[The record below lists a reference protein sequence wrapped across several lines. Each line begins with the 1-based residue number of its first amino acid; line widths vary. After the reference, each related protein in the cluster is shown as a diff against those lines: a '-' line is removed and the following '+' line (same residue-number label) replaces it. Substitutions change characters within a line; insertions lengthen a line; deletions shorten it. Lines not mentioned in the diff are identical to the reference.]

1 MDIVVKSQGT
11 AFTADW
17 GAGPRRCA
25 VGRGGVA
32 FKQREG
38 DGITPTGRWP
48 LRRVLYRA
56 DRLETPPQSIL
67 PVEKIETDDAWCD
80 IPGDPNYN
88 RLVRLPYATLN
99 ERLWRDDSLY
109 DVIAVVGFNDAPVV
123 QGKGSAIFLHVA
135 RADYEPTAGCVALAV
150 GDLLEALAQVR
161 RNDRLIVAG

>member
-1 MDIVVKSQGT
+1 MDITVRQKGMAV
-11 AFTADW
+11 AADW

-25 VGRGGVA
+25 VGRGGIA
-32 FKQREG
+32 IKQREG

-56 DRLETPPQSIL
+56 DRLETPPKSSL
-67 PVEKIETDDAWCD
+67 PVEKIESDDAWCD

-99 ERLWRDDSLY
+99 EHLWRDDDAY
-109 DVIAVVGFNDAPVV
+109 DVIVVVGFNDAPVV

-135 RADYEPTAGCVALAV
+135 SADYQPTAGCLALRRD
-150 GDLLEALAQVR
+150 DLLEALAQLR
-161 RNDRLIVAG
+161 RGDRLIVAG